1 MIYAYSILTLVVFI
15 IGLKLSQKLRIT
27 ILNPFLIALVLII
40 TILVIFNIPYQT
52 YYQGNY
58 PINNLLGVSVVALA
72 LPFYEQLPKI
82 RKKWKEIVIVTI
94 FGTVVSLLTGI
105 TFALFFGASK
115 EILAAILPKSVS
127 TPIAIAISQEIN
139 GNAAIAAV
147 GVMIAGLVGS
157 IFGLSILRILRIR
170 NLYAIGLSMG
180 AVSHALGTGRCLE
193 YNMKA
198 GSYSSIALVA
208 CGVLSS
214 IFAPLVFNVV
224 IALYY

>member
-105 TFALFFGASK
+105 TFALF
-115 EILAAILPKSVS
+115 
-127 TPIAIAISQEIN
+127 
-139 GNAAIAAV
+139 
-147 GVMIAGLVGS
+147 
-157 IFGLSILRILRIR
+157 
-170 NLYAIGLSMG
+170 
-180 AVSHALGTGRCLE
+180 LGQA
-193 YNMKA
+193 KK
-198 GSYSSIALVA
+198 
-208 CGVLSS
+208 
-214 IFAPLVFNVV
+214 F
-224 IALYY
+224 